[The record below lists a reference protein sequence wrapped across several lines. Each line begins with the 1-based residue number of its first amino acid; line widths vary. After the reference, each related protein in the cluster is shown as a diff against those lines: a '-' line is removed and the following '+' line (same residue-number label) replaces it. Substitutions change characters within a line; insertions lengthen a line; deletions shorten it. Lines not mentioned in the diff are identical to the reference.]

1 MITDPPTDVVTWVGE
16 LTVAPS
22 PGEVIA
28 TSAPALGAG
37 EEEELPVEVPAEL
50 LPELELEPEDGGV
63 AALLPDGL
71 VPEPGLL
78 LPVAEELT
86 VEDALARL
94 ADL

>member
-1 MITDPPTDVVTWVGE
+1 MITDPATEVVTWVGE

-37 EEEELPVEVPAEL
+37 EEELPVDVPAKL
-50 LPELELEPEDGGV
+50 LPELELEPEDGG
-63 AALLPDGL
+63 AELLPDGL

-78 LPVAEELT
+78 LPVAGELT
-86 VEDALARL
+86 VEDAFAGL

>member
-1 MITDPPTDVVTWVGE
+1 MITDPATEVVTWVGE

-37 EEEELPVEVPAEL
+37 EEELPLDVPAEL

-63 AALLPDGL
+63 AALLPA
-71 VPEPGLL
+71 
-78 LPVAEELT
+78 AEELT
-86 VEDALARL
+86 VEEALVRL